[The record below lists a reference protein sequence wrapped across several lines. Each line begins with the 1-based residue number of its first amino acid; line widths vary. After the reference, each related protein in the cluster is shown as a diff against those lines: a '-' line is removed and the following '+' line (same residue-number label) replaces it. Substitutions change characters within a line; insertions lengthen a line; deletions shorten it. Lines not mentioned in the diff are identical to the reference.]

1 MSEEG
6 VNSMLSKRKY
16 EEKGERRNRLFFISY
31 IKENY
36 TVIVRRKIL
45 SYEDI

>member
-6 VNSMLSKRKY
+6 ANSMLSKRKH
-16 EEKGERRNRLFFISY
+16 EEKGERRNRLLFTSY

-36 TVIVRRKIL
+36 TVTVRRKIP
-45 SYEDI
+45 SHEDI